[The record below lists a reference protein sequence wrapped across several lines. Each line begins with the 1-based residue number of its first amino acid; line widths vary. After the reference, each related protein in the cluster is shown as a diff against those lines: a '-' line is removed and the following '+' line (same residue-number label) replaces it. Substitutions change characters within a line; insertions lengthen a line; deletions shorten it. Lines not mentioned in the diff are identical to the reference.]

1 VEGWEGGR
9 LSALFDISC
18 SMKRRFAIAIG
29 FKGKHY
35 LIVTEVCTNAITKE
49 N

>member
-1 VEGWEGGR
+1 VEGWEGR
-9 LSALFDISC
+9 RESALFDISC
-18 SMKRRFAIAIG
+18 SMKRRFAIG